1 MADAELDAARRVFA
15 GLIGLLAGS
24 VLIASVGQGAVTLDG
39 GRPQLW
45 GLVILEG
52 RLR

>member
-1 MADAELDAARRVFA
+1 MADSEPDAARRVFA
-15 GLIGLLAGS
+15 GLIGLLADS
-24 VLIASVGQGAVTLDG
+24 VLIASVGLGAETLHG

-45 GLVILEG
+45 GHVILEG